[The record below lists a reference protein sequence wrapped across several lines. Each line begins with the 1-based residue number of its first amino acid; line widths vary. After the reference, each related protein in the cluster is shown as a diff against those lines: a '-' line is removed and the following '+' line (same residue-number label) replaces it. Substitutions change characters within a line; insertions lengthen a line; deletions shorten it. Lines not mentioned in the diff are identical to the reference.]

1 MVLGYEEFK
10 KKSVIEKFIESG
22 EKRLNGTVNAKKKQQ
37 ENAKVVDSVE
47 RHRFNLK

>member
-1 MVLGYEEFK
+1 MVLGYDDFQ
-10 KKSVIEKFIESG
+10 KKSVIEKLIETG
-22 EKRLNGTVNAKKKQQ
+22 EKKLNGAVNPKKKQQ